1 MYVCKSDASLEELSL
16 AMRPN
21 TKAVFAETISN
32 PSIVI
37 LDIEKFAALAHMH
50 GVPLIVDNTFATPM
64 NCRPFAWGADIVTHS
79 TTKYMDGHAMSVGGA
94 IIDSGN
100 FDWMAHKDK
109 FPGLTQ
115 PDASYHG
122 ITYAEQFGK
131 AAYITKAT
139 AQLMRDLGAIPS
151 PMNAFL
157 LNVGLETLHLRM
169 ARHCENAQKVAEFL
183 DAHEKVA
190 WVNYAGLS
198 GNRYHALAQK
208 YMPNGTC
215 GVLAFAIKGERERA
229 IRFMDALKLTAI
241 VTHVADA
248 RTCILHPASHTHR
261 QMTTEQL
268 IEAGIS
274 PELMR
279 LSVGI
284 EHVDDILWDFGA
296 GACGNLISFWR
307 GFMKKILFAASECVP
322 FIKTGGL
329 ADVCGALPKEFDKT
343 EWDVR
348 VVLPN
353 YSCIREEYRSQ
364 FTYVTHF
371 YMSAG
376 NDIADK
382 YVGVLKYVLEG
393 ITYYLID
400 NREYFDCETPYGDI
414 RYDIEKFCFFDK
426 AVLSILKQIDFRPD
440 LIHCHD
446 WETGLIPVY
455 LKNEFQADSFYWG
468 IKSVMTIHNLKFQ
481 GVWDVKT
488 MRGLTGFAENLFTPD
503 KLEFRRDANMLK
515 GGLVYADYITTV
527 SDSYAQEIQTEY
539 YGEGLNG
546 LLAARHFD
554 MQGIV
559 NGIDY
564 EVYNPQTDDKLYVN
578 DDAQSFRKKKYLNK
592 TKLQEEI
599 GLTVDKKKY
608 MIGLIS
614 RLTDQKGLDLVRDV
628 MDHIVDD
635 YTQLVVIGTGDAQYE
650 NMFRHYAW
658 KYADRVSA
666 NICYSDELAH
676 KLYGAADAFLMPS
689 RFEPCGLTQLIS
701 FRYGTVP
708 IVRETGGLK
717 DTVHPFNE
725 YENTGDGFSYANYN
739 SGEML
744 GIINYSKHI
753 YFDRRKQWNQ
763 MIDRGMAN
771 DYSWRSSKGRY
782 EGLYRYLLGE
792 C

>member
-1 MYVCKSDASLEELSL
+1 
-16 AMRPN
+16 
-21 TKAVFAETISN
+21 
-32 PSIVI
+32 
-37 LDIEKFAALAHMH
+37 
-50 GVPLIVDNTFATPM
+50 
-64 NCRPFAWGADIVTHS
+64 
-79 TTKYMDGHAMSVGGA
+79 
-94 IIDSGN
+94 
-100 FDWMAHKDK
+100 
-109 FPGLTQ
+109 
-115 PDASYHG
+115 
-122 ITYAEQFGK
+122 
-131 AAYITKAT
+131 
-139 AQLMRDLGAIPS
+139 
-151 PMNAFL
+151 
-157 LNVGLETLHLRM
+157 
-169 ARHCENAQKVAEFL
+169 
-183 DAHEKVA
+183 
-190 WVNYAGLS
+190 
-198 GNRYHALAQK
+198 
-208 YMPNGTC
+208 
-215 GVLAFAIKGERERA
+215 
-229 IRFMDALKLTAI
+229 
-241 VTHVADA
+241 
-248 RTCILHPASHTHR
+248 
-261 QMTTEQL
+261 
-268 IEAGIS
+268 
-274 PELMR
+274 
-279 LSVGI
+279 
-284 EHVDDILWDFGA
+284 
-296 GACGNLISFWR
+296 
-307 GFMKKILFAASECVP
+307 MKKILFVASECVP

-382 YVGVLKYVLEG
+382 YVGVLKYVLDG
-393 ITYYLID
+393 ITYYLTD

-578 DDAQSFRKKKYLNK
+578 YDAQSFRKKKYMNK
-592 TKLQEEI
+592 TKLQEEL

-614 RLTDQKGLDLVRDV
+614 RLTNQKGLDLVRDV

-725 YENTGDGFSYANYN
+725 YENTGDGFSFANYN

>member
-1 MYVCKSDASLEELSL
+1 
-16 AMRPN
+16 
-21 TKAVFAETISN
+21 
-32 PSIVI
+32 
-37 LDIEKFAALAHMH
+37 
-50 GVPLIVDNTFATPM
+50 
-64 NCRPFAWGADIVTHS
+64 
-79 TTKYMDGHAMSVGGA
+79 
-94 IIDSGN
+94 
-100 FDWMAHKDK
+100 
-109 FPGLTQ
+109 
-115 PDASYHG
+115 
-122 ITYAEQFGK
+122 
-131 AAYITKAT
+131 
-139 AQLMRDLGAIPS
+139 
-151 PMNAFL
+151 
-157 LNVGLETLHLRM
+157 
-169 ARHCENAQKVAEFL
+169 
-183 DAHEKVA
+183 
-190 WVNYAGLS
+190 
-198 GNRYHALAQK
+198 
-208 YMPNGTC
+208 
-215 GVLAFAIKGERERA
+215 
-229 IRFMDALKLTAI
+229 
-241 VTHVADA
+241 
-248 RTCILHPASHTHR
+248 
-261 QMTTEQL
+261 
-268 IEAGIS
+268 
-274 PELMR
+274 
-279 LSVGI
+279 
-284 EHVDDILWDFGA
+284 
-296 GACGNLISFWR
+296 
-307 GFMKKILFAASECVP
+307 MKKILFAASECVP

-488 MRGLTGFAENLFTPD
+488 MRGLTGLAENLFTPD

-578 DDAQSFRKKKYLNK
+578 YDAQSFRKKKYLNK

-635 YTQLVVIGTGDAQYE
+635 YTQLVVIGTGDVQYE

-725 YENTGDGFSYANYN
+725 YENTGDGFSFANYN

-771 DYSWRSSKGRY
+771 DYSWRSAKGRY